1 MRCAQCLGTRG
12 AIAGERA
19 LVSDGYQPGMWRYL
33 NFGLATPK
41 AACDLDRV
49 VRPRLPLKRQAT
61 ARGLIVDMSELG
73 DVEAIEVHDLVPGC
87 DEVVH
92 KFLLRVRA
100 SVNF

>member
-1 MRCAQCLGTRG
+1 MRTVPRNTRCNRGGARVGLGWISARDV
-12 AIAGERA
+12 A
-19 LVSDGYQPGMWRYL
+19 VL

-61 ARGLIVDMSELG
+61 ARGLIVDTSELG